1 MKQKKI
7 HEKYIYMK
15 KKIKETKR
23 QKRKR
28 ITKKINRDLTY
39 SEI

>member
-28 ITKKINRDLTY
+28 ITKKNKQRFDVF
-39 SEI
+39 